1 MKRYVVGALALILAG
16 VGLAQAASAAP
27 AKDARV
33 RTRADIQAY
42 LDHFNNKQYDQQ
54 VAYYAPDVV
63 YKVGD
68 LTLTSPKAI
77 ADFYRDFHMY
87 VKEHVRIVDFVK
99 NGDIVAVTM
108 PSQFEAFKDYDKHGL
123 KYKAGENKYIVS
135 FIFYKLQDGKIKQ
148 IRVARYNG
156 PPEDFGP
163 AQPIK

>member
-1 MKRYVVGALALILAG
+1 MMRFMAGAAVLLLAG
-16 VGLAQAASAAP
+16 AGMAQAAIAAP
-27 AKDARV
+27 AADARV
-33 RTRADIQAY
+33 RTRADLQAY

-77 ADFYRDFHMY
+77 ADFYRDFHLY
-87 VKEHVRIVDFVK
+87 VKEHVRIVDFIK
-99 NGDIVAVTM
+99 DGDTVAVTM

-123 KYKAGENKYIVS
+123 KYKAGESKYIVS
-135 FIFYKLQDGKIKQ
+135 FIFYKLQNGKIKQ

-156 PPEDFGP
+156 PPTDFGP
-163 AQPIK
+163 SQPIK